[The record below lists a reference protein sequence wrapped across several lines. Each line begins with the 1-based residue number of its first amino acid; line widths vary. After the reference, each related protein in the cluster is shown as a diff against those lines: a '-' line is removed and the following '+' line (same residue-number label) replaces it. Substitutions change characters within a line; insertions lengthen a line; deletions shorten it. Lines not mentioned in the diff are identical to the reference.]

1 MSIDERRRHALY
13 ERLDEL
19 LDGEHADTLMELLPP
34 VGWADVVTKSDLAVV
49 KSDIAALRG
58 DLVALEQRMDLRFEA
73 MEARVAGGL
82 SDLRAELHAA
92 LRAQTW
98 SILGVLLV
106 ALLISEVLSR
116 VG

>member
-1 MSIDERRRHALY
+1 MSIDERKRHALY

-34 VGWADVVTKSDLAVV
+34 VGWADVVTKTDVAVL
-49 KSDIAALRG
+49 KG

-73 MEARVAGGL
+73 MDHRLVAMEARL
-82 SDLRAELHAA
+82 RSDLRDELHAA
-92 LRAQTW
+92 LRNQTW
-98 SILGVLLV
+98 SIVGVLLV
-106 ALLISEVLSR
+106 AVVVSEVLSR